1 MVSSNGIFVH
11 KDTKL
16 FETYYS
22 SSSNGDISF
31 IISAKECVLLI
42 VYLFLQRGI

>member
-1 MVSSNGIFVH
+1 MVSSKGIFVH
-11 KDTKL
+11 NDTKL

-22 SSSNGDISF
+22 SSKGGISF
-31 IISAKECVLLI
+31 IILAKESVLLI